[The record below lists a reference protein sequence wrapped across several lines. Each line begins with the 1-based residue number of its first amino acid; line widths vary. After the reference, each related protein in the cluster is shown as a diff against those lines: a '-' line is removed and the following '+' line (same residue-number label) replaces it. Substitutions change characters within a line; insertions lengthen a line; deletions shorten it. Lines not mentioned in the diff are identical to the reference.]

1 MLVFLL
7 SRKHMRT
14 SHNLLNTV
22 KEIPADAVVVSH
34 QLMIRA
40 GLIRKLA
47 AGLYTWLP
55 LGLRVLRKV
64 EAIVREEM
72 DKAGALEVLMPALQ
86 PAELWQ
92 ETGRWEKYGPEL
104 ARLKDRHDRDFCLG
118 PTHEEIITDLARNEI
133 KSYKQ
138 LPITYYQI
146 QTKFRDEIRP
156 RFGVMRCREFIMKD
170 AYSFHLSQESLNET
184 YAVMHQVYTTIFT
197 RFGLKFRAVIADSG
211 SIGGAVSH
219 EFHVLAESGEDAIA
233 FSDGSDYA
241 ANIEKAEAVMPEAF
255 RHPATAELTL
265 IDTPTQHSIEEVS
278 SFFKVASKDVLK
290 TLFVQREGGEYV
302 ALLLR
307 GDHTAN
313 ETKLNKLG
321 VITPLIFPSDQE
333 LHDILSGNTNIRSA
347 EGRSG
352 RPESIIQQQIRE
364 EHRRDTLR
372 NDFEKVAGSLGP
384 IGLNIPIIADR
395 SVIAMSDFI
404 CGANIPGKHFT
415 GVNWE
420 RDLPLPTQ
428 IEDIRTV
435 VEGDISPDGQGKI
448 HIARGIEVGH
458 IFQLGTKYSAA
469 MKAGIINEEGKSQ
482 TMIMGCY
489 GIGISRV
496 VASSIEQNH
505 DSRGIIWPASLAPFQ
520 VALCPMN
527 MHKSERLKTA
537 AEQLYQDMLKAG
549 IEVLFDDR
557 KVRAG
562 FMFSDMELIGI
573 PHCIIISDRGM
584 EAGFVEYKS
593 RIAQQNEEIP
603 LDQVMD
609 FLRTKL
615 AQNAV

>member
-1 MLVFLL
+1 
-7 SRKHMRT
+7 MRT
-14 SHNLLNTV
+14 SQFPLNTV
-22 KEIPADAVVVSH
+22 KEVPADAVVISH
-34 QLMIRA
+34 QLMLRA

-72 DKAGALEVLMPALQ
+72 DRAGALEVLMPALQ

-138 LPITYYQI
+138 LPINYYQI

-170 AYSFHLSQESLNET
+170 AYSFHLSQESLQET
-184 YAVMHQVYTTIFT
+184 YELMHQTYTTIFT

-241 ANIEKAEAVMPEAF
+241 ANIEKAEAVAIRLTNISGME
-255 RHPATAELTL
+255 ELKKVP
-265 IDTPTQHSIEEVS
+265 TPDQQTIEEVS
-278 SFFKVASKDVLK
+278 NTLNIDTKNILK
-290 TLFVQREGGEYV
+290 TLIVRNEEGKWV

-307 GDHTAN
+307 GDHLVN
-313 ETKLNKLG
+313 ETKLIKLG
-321 VITPLIFPSDQE
+321 IESPLYFANTIELENIVNGGNAYQFLSSDNNPSHATPTERQV
-333 LHDILSGNTNIRSA
+333 RSENEKA
-347 EGRSG
+347 HW
-352 RPESIIQQQIRE
+352 Q
-364 EHRRDTLR
+364 D
-372 NDFEKVAGSLGP
+372 NFEKLAGSLGP
-384 IGLNIPIIADR
+384 IGLTIPIVADR
-395 SVIAMSDFI
+395 SVSEMKNFV
-404 CGANIPGKHFT
+404 CGANEEGFHFA

-420 RDLPLPTQ
+420 RDLPLPAQ

-435 VEGDISPDGQGKI
+435 VEGDPSPDGKGNIQ
-448 HIARGIEVGH
+448 IARGIEVGH
-458 IFQLGTKYSAA
+458 IFQLGTKYSEA
-469 MKAGIINEEGKSQ
+469 MKAGIINEEGKNQ

-489 GIGISRV
+489 GIGVSRV
-496 VASSIEQNH
+496 VAAAIEQNH
-505 DSRGIIWPASLAPFQ
+505 DSRGIIWPDSLAPFQ
-520 VALCPMN
+520 VAICPMN
-527 MHKSERLKTA
+527 LHKSERLKAA
-537 AEQLYQDMLKAG
+537 AEQLYQDLIKAG

-573 PHCIIISDRGM
+573 PHCIVISDRGL
-584 EAGFVEYKS
+584 EAGIVEYKS
-593 RIAQQNEEIP
+593 RTSEQNVEIP
-603 LDQVMD
+603 LEGILSYLQD
-609 FLRTKL
+609 KL
-615 AQNAV
+615 KN